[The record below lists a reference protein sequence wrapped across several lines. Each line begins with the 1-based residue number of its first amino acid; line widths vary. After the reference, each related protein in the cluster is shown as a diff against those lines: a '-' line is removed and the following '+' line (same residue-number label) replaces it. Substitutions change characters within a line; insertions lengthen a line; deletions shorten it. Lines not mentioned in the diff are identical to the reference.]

1 MCHNHRVGEVI
12 IKHYPSSKKLSKEKE
27 KAVCDIVSLKPNNK
41 NVRDFVVRKY
51 GKLVTLKDIQNIKT
65 KVREQ
70 TRKGLQDAELLLE
83 KLKESLENDQGANG
97 GVTVDEEDTL
107 AIIYYQ
113 SSSMVNMFKKFPE
126 IVFVDGTYNVNKL
139 GMPSWLRMAL
149 DMVIIAFMLLL
160 LKKMVPICNKF
171 FNLSRRKRSME

>member
-1 MCHNHRVGEVI
+1 M
-12 IKHYPSSKKLSKEKE
+12 
-27 KAVCDIVSLKPNNK
+27 
-41 NVRDFVVRKY
+41 
-51 GKLVTLKDIQNIKT
+51 TLKDIQNIKT

-83 KLKESLENDQGANG
+83 KLEESLEIDQGANG
-97 GVTVDEEDTL
+97 VTVDKEDTL

-139 GMPSWLRMAL
+139 GMHLYCLMVEDGFGHGYNCFYAATAQEDGPSATNSS
-149 DMVIIAFMLLL
+149 IFQ
-160 LKKMVPICNKF
+160 
-171 FNLSRRKRSME
+171 RRKRCMEKGSCHHN